1 MSAPEAMSTR
11 TRERYHCPANLSR
24 VVVTYFDKPHYLRL
38 ASSGTTAHEVTVCRE
53 DLTKYRAYL
62 WEIYQLTHNFS
73 ISRHNWKKCLVRVW
87 GEKED
92 VWTRHDPKLRKAE
105 WIDRFIAKHVNI
117 CRQANAVLWKKPDW
131 AKDLLPWLAPGVA
144 SSSPGKH
151 GEADSPGVL
160 TAGEDDD
167 TQGSTASLLGEG
179 HTPGASGD
187 DVDKDTPSSR
197 DEVSTPTAAASPS
210 VRSEVFPARKNE
222 PEYMIGFCVEMRM
235 AFRQSELDGSK
246 EYATRMF
253 APEGAEPTDPARA
266 EFADG
271 AVYDICEF
279 FCEDLWEAAEPARRA
294 QAPAAAP
301 EPASEA
307 PATAPAPAPA
317 PASAPDVSATAP
329 APATSAPHV
338 SVAAPAAATAATQ
351 PAAAPAAKARAKAKS
366 KGKAKAALRGG
377 PETTAFHKK
386 RQEENTA
393 VLEKLGDIKLPDFI
407 DREGQRIRVHIAK
420 DSTRTFHWYLALLA
434 YGRTPNP
441 TISKTRFERGLTYCK
456 VRSWFQTSSFQTFC
470 VCFELPRI

>member
-1 MSAPEAMSTR
+1 MSALEARSAR
-11 TRERYHCPANLSR
+11 TRERYCCPANLAR
-24 VVVTYFDKPHYLRL
+24 VVVTYFEKPNYLKL
-38 ASSGTTAHEVTVCRE
+38 TSSGTAAHEVSVCRE

-73 ISRHNWKKCLVRVW
+73 ISRTNWKKCLVRVW

-279 FCEDLWEAAEPARRA
+279 CCEDMWEAAEPARRT
-294 QAPAAAP
+294 QAPAAAA

-366 KGKAKAALRGG
+366 KGKAKAKAALR
-377 PETTAFHKK
+377 H
-386 RQEENTA
+386 
-393 VLEKLGDIKLPDFI
+393 
-407 DREGQRIRVHIAK
+407 
-420 DSTRTFHWYLALLA
+420 
-434 YGRTPNP
+434 
-441 TISKTRFERGLTYCK
+441 
-456 VRSWFQTSSFQTFC
+456 
-470 VCFELPRI
+470 